1 MTFNSAISL
10 FFDSMR
16 CRSLL
21 TAAALMATLGVT
33 ATPALAQDTSGDRV
47 LAQGGSGFNPSSVR
61 AMISRGDSAA
71 SRGDLAA
78 ARADYDKARNAS
90 RQLLA
95 FYRDLSGAFRGLDA
109 RIPREMDTKGRE
121 ALGLLAESNLRLAAL
136 FRRQNQPEVAVPV
149 LVEVVKLMTPSQPQG
164 QKAYQS
170 LLELGF
176 VETEFK
182 GAKPAGS

>member
-1 MTFNSAISL
+1 
-10 FFDSMR
+10 MR

-71 SRGDLAA
+71 SRGDLTS

-109 RIPREMDTKGRE
+109 RIPR
-121 ALGLLAESNLRLAAL
+121 
-136 FRRQNQPEVAVPV
+136 
-149 LVEVVKLMTPSQPQG
+149 
-164 QKAYQS
+164 
-170 LLELGF
+170 
-176 VETEFK
+176 
-182 GAKPAGS
+182 

>member
-1 MTFNSAISL
+1 
-10 FFDSMR
+10 MR

-61 AMISRGDSAA
+61 AMISRGDAAA
-71 SRGDLAA
+71 SRGDLTS

-182 GAKPAGS
+182 RAKPAGS